1 MLAVSA
7 FAQIST
13 AAATVQVRYDQV
25 YDTVGGVSL
34 KMDLYLPPDNG
45 TPRPLVLAIH
55 GGCFTGGSKTD
66 LGYIGKDLANQGF
79 IVASVNYR
87 LAPAHVFPAAIQD
100 VRAALRYLRK
110 NAAKYNIDTKRIAS
124 YGQSAGS
131 SLAAVLGTQ
140 PIFDRAWQQ
149 DQYSGHVNLVVDMYG
164 RMDFLHEQH
173 PNDPQAIDCAEKYI
187 GAKREANPEQFRRAS
202 VVQNAN
208 RYAANFII
216 AHGLADRAVPPVH
229 AQRMH
234 QRLLELG
241 RRSTLILQEGVGH
254 TAPWATHQL
263 VRSLMKREFG
273 MPYRITEAS
282 ASVVRI
288 DSGNN
293 SPATLPA
300 GFMIDQYYSGG
311 SAIAY
316 DSLTYPVADPLA
328 KTVRYSGSSF
338 GYQFSN
344 SASGFKKI
352 GMTFVEPYAVAENHR
367 MQDVAINGFT
377 AFANHDI
384 VKFAK
389 KSQTAI
395 RHEIFL
401 STTAPVLNLQ
411 FTRKAIG
418 NAAVGAIDITPI
430 DSVD

>member
-1 MLAVSA
+1 MLAACA
-7 FAQIST
+7 FAQMST
-13 AAATVQVRYDQV
+13 AAATVQVRYDQI
-25 YDTVGGVSL
+25 YDTVNGTPL

-110 NAAKYNIDTKRIAS
+110 NAAQYNIDTKRIAS

-131 SLAAVLGTQ
+131 SLAAALGTQ
-140 PIFDRAWQQ
+140 PVFDRAWQQ
-149 DQYSGHVNLVVDMYG
+149 DQYSGYVNLVVDMYG
-164 RMDFLHEQH
+164 RMDFLHDQH
-173 PNDPQAIDCAEKYI
+173 PTDPGAIDCAEKYI
-187 GAKREANPEQFRRAS
+187 GAKREAKPEQFQRAS
-202 VVQNAN
+202 IVQNAN
-208 RYAANFII
+208 RYAASFII
-216 AHGLADRAVPPVH
+216 AHGLADKAVPPLH

-241 RRSTLILQEGVGH
+241 RKSTLILQEGVGH
-254 TAPWATHQL
+254 TAPWTTHQL
-263 VRSLMKREFG
+263 VRALMKREFG
-273 MPYRITEAS
+273 MSYRIAESS
-282 ASVVRI
+282 ASIVHI

-293 SPATLPA
+293 NPATVPA
-300 GFMIDQYYSGG
+300 GFMIDQYYNGG
-311 SAIAY
+311 AAISY
-316 DSLTYPVADPLA
+316 DSLSYPVADPLA

-344 SASGFKKI
+344 SANGFKKI
-352 GMTFVEPYAVAENHR
+352 GMTFVEPYAVTENHR
-367 MQDVAINGFT
+367 MQDVSINGFT

-389 KSQTAI
+389 RSQTAI
-395 RHEIFL
+395 RQEIFF
-401 STTAPVLNLQ
+401 STTSPVLNLQ

-418 NAAVGAIDITPI
+418 NAAVGGVDITPI
-430 DSVD
+430 DYVN